1 MVLVEMI
8 FVLHISRQSNTNDVH
23 RAGSWTRRIYFGMF
37 NCFKMDSIWERI
49 LCIHQNI
56 RILEGI
62 SFLFHRPDPNLSVG
76 VLIETD
82 GYPSFLSSSHFGILI
97 MRRSA
102 MRIENGSVGLD
113 ADDSLGFQGV

>member
-23 RAGSWTRRIYFGMF
+23 RAGYWTRRIYFGMF

-102 MRIENGSVGLD
+102 MRM
-113 ADDSLGFQGV
+113 GV